1 MYQLEF
7 ARVYDY
13 SGEAESIVIPVVLRS
28 AANEIHVAASV
39 DTGASF
45 CVFRTEIAA
54 PAPEAA
60 SPGWFTGAVRAE
72 QTRIPIPFRWTG

>member
-13 SGEAESIVIPVVLRS
+13 SDEDEGIVIPVVLRS
-28 AANEIHVAASV
+28 GAIQVPVAASV

-45 CVFRTEIAA
+45 FFAA
-54 PAPEAA
+54 A
-60 SPGWFTGAVRAE
+60 
-72 QTRIPIPFRWTG
+72 